1 MLVLDQARK
10 DAAFAKLKQ
19 LTRGPSWSIPD
30 PKAGSPTAQN
40 PIREKGKAYQAKRKL
55 PERPIYHKTPRP
67 PRHNENQIHDLIVD
81 HPFLLFTPRLFEGGL
96 FLESIICKLP
106 ICRQPVWMR
115 KDFRVPDFVY
125 LTISGEAIKVT
136 LVEIESSEQKL
147 FVKRGPVDLHSDAS
161 EGLAQV
167 REWREW
173 MQEEGARTY
182 LLKAL
187 SPLLSAYP
195 YPLFH
200 QNGGP
205 SGFINFD
212 VDYLLVVG
220 HDRPHTDAAQAVLDR
235 LYHEE
240 NIVVMSYPMMLEAA
254 ESQAQATNL
263 LTYKDGHFRLH
274 EVLATSQLAYA
285 PSIALPHDYEG
296 LDDHDAGNGEDVFQ
310 KDRRIFES
318 MFALGRPYGER
329 KYVHQLPHPS
339 ARLAISLRSHGFC
352 EYPEC
357 HQEII
362 GAGGFEGAN
371 VSLQWGEDALD
382 WLHATSQIMLCHEH
396 RWLDERERWMLHNS
410 AEMRQK
416 LAFYG
421 PYDWHLDIAS
431 QKTAKLLML
440 QSLQYC
446 MKRIATNFPDASAEV
461 IEDLRQAFLITGPIP
476 PFFQDHLLNKV
487 VDRDCLHA
495 TFRCAAPTTDSPRD
509 KAVRLLIRF
518 GALELQCNDNG
529 EYGYRQT
536 VVTERLDQWLQES
549 FGEYYRFAVTVIFKH
564 RKEGVLSWAQKATRQ
579 KK

>member
-1 MLVLDQARK
+1 MLDQARK

-30 PKAGSPTAQN
+30 PKAGNPTAHN
-40 PIREKGKAYQAKRKL
+40 AIREKGRAYQAKRKL
-55 PERPIYHKTPRP
+55 PERPIYRKTPRP

-96 FLESIICKLP
+96 FLESIISKLP
-106 ICRQPVWMR
+106 ICRQLAWM
-115 KDFRVPDFVY
+115 KKESRVPDFVY

-136 LVEIESSEQKL
+136 LVEIESSEQQL
-147 FVKRGPVDLHSDAS
+147 FVKRGSADLHSEARK
-161 EGLAQV
+161 GLAQV

-173 MQEEGARTY
+173 MQEKWARTY
-182 LLKAL
+182 LLKTL

-200 QNGGP
+200 QDGGL
-205 SGFINFD
+205 SGFIHFD

-220 HDRPHTDAAQAVLDR
+220 HDRPQTKASQAVLDR
-235 LYHEE
+235 LYLEE

-254 ESQAQATNL
+254 ESQAHSANL
-263 LTYKDGHFRLH
+263 LTCKDGQFRIH
-274 EVLATSQLAYA
+274 EVLTTSQLAYA
-285 PSIALPHDYEG
+285 PSIALPHDYDG
-296 LDDHDAGNGEDVFQ
+296 LQDHDAGNGEDVFR

-339 ARLAISLRSHGFC
+339 ARLAISLRSQGFC

-357 HQEII
+357 HREIV
-362 GAGGFEGAN
+362 GPEGFVGMN
-371 VSLQWGEDALD
+371 LSLQWGEDAQD
-382 WLHATSQIMLCHEH
+382 WQHATSQIMLCPAHH
-396 RWLDERERWMLHNS
+396 GIDERERWMLHNS
-410 AEMRQK
+410 AEMRKQ
-416 LAFYG
+416 LATCG
-421 PYDWHLDIAS
+421 PYDWRLDIAS

-476 PFFQDHLLNKV
+476 PFFQNHLLNKV

-495 TFRCAAPTTDSPRD
+495 TFRCAPPTSDSPRD

-564 RKEGVLSWAQKATRQ
+564 RKEGVLSLAQKATGQ